1 MIKNQVEQKTTA
13 NRLAKET
20 INRSVLLWL
29 EHIHGA
35 CSHTEMDDFIK
46 DDDNF
51 CDIFHWISID
61 QEQLTAMTH
70 KERVDFISCMTNQI
84 IRVSNLMGGE

>member
-1 MIKNQVEQKTTA
+1 MIKNYVDKKTTA

-51 CDIFHWISID
+51 CDIFHWISIE

-70 KERVDFISCMTNQI
+70 KERVDFVSCMTKQI